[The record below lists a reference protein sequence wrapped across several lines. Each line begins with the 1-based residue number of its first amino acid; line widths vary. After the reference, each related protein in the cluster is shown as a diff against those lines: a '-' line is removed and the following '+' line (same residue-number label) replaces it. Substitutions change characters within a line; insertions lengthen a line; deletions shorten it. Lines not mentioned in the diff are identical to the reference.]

1 MKKPSKF
8 AFFNFFQLLLFSAL
22 LFMLKYFF
30 FQLAVTTLQNVLAL
44 DFKPNE
50 IEIGV
55 LSKDN
60 PVFRKLTT
68 AEIEHILTQISEKD

>member
-1 MKKPSKF
+1 
-8 AFFNFFQLLLFSAL
+8 
-22 LFMLKYFF
+22 
-30 FQLAVTTLQNVLAL
+30 LAVTTLQNVLAL